1 MTPDRL
7 ISVLIA
13 RWRAALV
20 TLGLALLV
28 GGAVTALQARLFTA
42 TATVLLD
49 TQSPDAL
56 SGTTQVQPMQA
67 AAYVAAQVEVVLSE
81 RVLRRVIES
90 QKLAEGPG
98 SEMHARWRRATD
110 GDGDYV
116 TWIAEQM
123 RKRLEVRPGK
133 ESGVITIAY
142 SSPDRAKA
150 ARIANAVMN
159 AYIDTALEMRI
170 EPAKHN
176 QTLFGAQADALRD
189 RLEHAQSRLSAYQRE
204 HGLIAVGQ
212 EERLDIETSRLN
224 ELSTQLVQLQALA
237 GDSDNRQRQARV
249 NPDRAPDVMNHP
261 GVAGLMA
268 ELARQETKLSE
279 MRTRLGEQHPTII
292 ELEANIRQL
301 RAQRSAEAERVKDS
315 LGINDNVNQGRITQ
329 MRAQLEAQRARV
341 LQLKAQRDE
350 AVVLQRDVQNAQAA
364 YDAIASRGTQAAL
377 ESRRNL
383 TNITVLK
390 VATPPALP
398 ASPKPVVNLS
408 VALILGLPLAVAAV
422 MFREQ
427 RDRRL
432 RAAQDVQEVLELP
445 LLVEIP
451 RVARAGHDRRLAFGL
466 LPLRGSRT

>member
-7 ISVLIA
+7 MSVLLD
-13 RWRAALV
+13 RWRSAVLTLV
-20 TLGLALLV
+20 VVLLV
-28 GGAVTALQARLFTA
+28 AGGITLLQPRLFSA

-49 TQSPDAL
+49 TQTPDAL
-56 SGTTQVQPMQA
+56 SGTAQVQPLQA

-81 RVLRRVIES
+81 RVLRRVIDAEH
-90 QKLAEGPG
+90 LAEGPG
-98 SEMHARWRRATD
+98 SALHGRWLRATD
-110 GDGDYV
+110 GNGDYV
-116 TWIAEQM
+116 TWVADQL

-133 ESGVITIAY
+133 ESGVVTIAF

-150 ARIANAVMN
+150 ARVANAVMK

-170 EPAKHN
+170 EPARHN
-176 QTLFGAQADALRD
+176 QALFSGQSDALRG
-189 RLEHAQSRLSAYQRE
+189 RLEQAQQRLSAYQRE

-212 EERLDIETSRLN
+212 EERLDIETARLN
-224 ELSTQLVQLQALA
+224 ELSSQLVQLQALA
-237 GDSDNRQRQARV
+237 GDSDNRQRQARA
-249 NPDRAPDVMNHP
+249 NLERAPDVLNHP
-261 GVAGLMA
+261 AVASLTA
-268 ELARQETKLSE
+268 ELARQETRLSE
-279 MRTRLGEQHPTII
+279 MRTRLGDQHPGIL
-292 ELEANIRQL
+292 ELEANLRQL
-301 RAQRSAEAERVKDS
+301 RSQRRAEVERVKDS
-315 LGINDNVNQGRITQ
+315 LGINDNVNQGRIAQ

-350 AVVLQRDVQNAQAA
+350 AVVLQRDVQNAQGA
-364 YDAIASRGTQAAL
+364 YDALASRGAQAAL

-383 TNITVLK
+383 TNVSVLK

-398 ASPKPVVNLS
+398 TSPKPLVNLS
-408 VALILGLPLAVAAV
+408 VALILGLPLALAVV

-432 RAAQDVQEVLELP
+432 RAGQDVQDVLELP

-451 RVARAGHDRRLAFGL
+451 RVARAGRDRRLAFGL